1 LLNKKSEKKLYIYI
15 YIYLIFGIHAELA
28 AWNNAKVF
36 VPADI
41 AWHPEQVAA
50 FERFEMYLKV
60 SDAQNHKG
68 VVVYIKGPPG
78 CGKTA
83 VFIELC
89 VRAAAMG
96 LYALVL
102 CPTGPLVHQYRLLLP
117 DSERIVVETIH
128 SAMRISPH
136 SADVVEHAPPSRLNR
151 YDLIL
156 LDEGSQVVSML
167 KKNIYIH
174 INMYI

>member
-1 LLNKKSEKKLYIYI
+1 
-15 YIYLIFGIHAELA
+15 
-28 AWNNAKVF
+28 
-36 VPADI
+36 
-41 AWHPEQVAA
+41 
-50 FERFEMYLKV
+50 
-60 SDAQNHKG
+60 
-68 VVVYIKGPPG
+68 
-78 CGKTA
+78 
-83 VFIELC
+83 
-89 VRAAAMG
+89 MG

-167 KKNIYIH
+167 KKEIYIYINVYMNIYIYIYIYIFEKLYKMCSHNNIH
-174 INMYI
+174 ILIL